1 MNRLTEDVFQLPL
14 APRSAVNAYLVG
26 DVLIDAGT
34 AGSAKRILRELQSHA
49 VVAHALT
56 HAHIDHVGGSKKVV
70 DALDV
75 PVWAP
80 AGDAAAVEAGKP
92 DAADN
97 LLEPVASRSGW
108 RPVPVARHRQEGD
121 EVGPGF
127 VVLDVPGHSPG
138 QVAFWREADRT
149 LVCGDVFF
157 HISLLTGRPR
167 LREPLGPFHRR
178 SRPEPRLDASPR
190 RIEARARAVRPRRA
204 VARSREAVSLLRRT
218 AAVGRRLRPRTA

>member
-34 AGSAKRILRELQSHA
+34 AGSAKRILRELQGHA

-108 RPVPVARHRQEGD
+108 RPVPVARRLQEGD

-138 QVAFWREADRT
+138 HVAFWREADRT

-167 LREPLGPFHRR
+167 LREPLGPFTVDPVQNR
-178 SRPEPRLDASPR
+178 ASM
-190 RIEARARAVRPRRA
+190 
-204 VARSREAVSLLRRT
+204 
-218 AAVGRRLRPRTA
+218 RRLAALKPELVLFGHGVPLRDPAKLSAFSDALPQ